1 MAGRGPRPKDP
12 AQRARRNAEPSP
24 FKVIEATP
32 TRQPRLPVIYV
43 PVELE
48 DGTVKKKRFKWPEIT
63 KRWWRMW
70 RESPLSTDYT
80 DSDWSFL
87 LDTAWIHAQYW
98 LGDTKLAPELRL
110 RVAKFGATPEDRAR
124 LRIVFATA
132 DEVEDKRSSKHS
144 SAARSRS
151 RVKELVVVGDEGALE
166 AAR

>member
-1 MAGRGPRPKDP
+1 MAGRGPQPKDP
-12 AQRARRNAEPSP
+12 SKRARRNAEPVP
-24 FKVIEATP
+24 FKVIEAQP

-48 DGTVKKKRFKWPEIT
+48 DGSVKKKRFKWPEIT
-63 KRWWRMW
+63 KRWWKMW
-70 RESPLSTDYT
+70 RESPLSEDYT

-132 DEVEDKRSSKHS
+132 DEIEGKHS
-144 SAARSRS
+144 PKTSGGARARSRAKS
-151 RVKELVVVGDEGALE
+151 LRVVGDDGVVETS
-166 AAR
+166 